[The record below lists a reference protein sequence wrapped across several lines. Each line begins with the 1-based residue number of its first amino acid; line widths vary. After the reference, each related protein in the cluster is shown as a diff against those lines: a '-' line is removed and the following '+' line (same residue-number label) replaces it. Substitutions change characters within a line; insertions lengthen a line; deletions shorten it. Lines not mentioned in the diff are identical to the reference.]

1 MKKLVL
7 FVGAVFFILA
17 AVVIFRTARLG
28 RAPAVSVQATADF
41 QVNSVEAAE
50 RFAGDTRF
58 PTVSTPYL
66 VFGGTDARHYSGRSP
81 NVFRFLPISMGEDDL
96 QQFHRTNE
104 RVAVDNLAL
113 SIRYF
118 YQLIQNS
125 EAI

>member
-1 MKKLVL
+1 MKKFVL
-7 FVGAVFFILA
+7 FVGAVLFILA

-28 RAPAVSVQATADF
+28 RAPADSVQATADF

-50 RFAGDTRF
+50 RFAGAIRF

-66 VFGGTDARHYSGRSP
+66 VFGGTDARHYSGHSP
-81 NVFRFLPISMGEDDL
+81 NVFRFLPISMGEGDL
-96 QQFHRTNE
+96 ERFQGTNE

-118 YQLIQNS
+118 YQLIRNS